1 MSNVIVIGA
10 GAAGMMAAIA
20 AAGNGHQVTV
30 LEKNEKAG
38 KKIYITGKGRCNITN
53 ACDVEELFNNVVTNK
68 KFLYSAFYG
77 FTNDDVVAMLNTAGL
92 ATKVERGNRVFPVSD
107 RAGDV
112 IAALVRIMKKL
123 GVKLEYDTTV
133 TEIITG
139 TLDKTDDTADAADGG
154 KCGAA
159 AGAIATTVT
168 GVRCT
173 SGKVY
178 PADAVIV
185 ATGGVSYPTTGSTG
199 DGYEFAQRTGH
210 NVTALSPALVPFN
223 VAEEDVKE
231 LQGLALK
238 NSGMTI
244 YDGKK
249 KLYED
254 FGELL
259 FTHFGVSG
267 PTVLSA
273 SSYVAKQIKD
283 HPLRLVIDL
292 KPGLDTEQL
301 DARVLRDFDEF
312 MNKNFNN
319 ALDKL
324 LPKSLIPVVIRRS
337 GIDEY
342 KKVHE
347 ISREERMRLIGT
359 IKNLEFTLTG
369 LRGFNEAIITQG
381 GVSVRDIDP
390 STMESKKVGGLYFA
404 GEVLDLDAVTG
415 GFNLQIAWST
425 GHLAGMSV

>member
-139 TLDKTDDTADAADGG
+139 TLDKTDDTADVADGG

-238 NSGMTI
+238 NSGVTI

-273 SSYVAKQIKD
+273 SSYVAKKIKD

-381 GVSVRDIDP
+381 GVSVRDVDP
-390 STMESKKVGGLYFA
+390 STMESKKVSGLYFA

>member
-20 AAGNGHQVTV
+20 AAQNGNQVTV

-77 FTNDDVVAMLNTAGL
+77 FSNDDVVAMLKEAGL
-92 ATKVERGNRVFPVSD
+92 ETKVERGDRVFPVSD

-112 IAALVRIMKKL
+112 ISALVRIMKRL
-123 GVKLEYDTTV
+123 GVKIEYDTTV
-133 TEIITG
+133 TELVISHSDEVDGDMESSRTGKTGKKKAQGIIAG
-139 TLDKTDDTADAADGG
+139 V
-154 KCGAA
+154 KCS
-159 AGAIATTVT
+159 
-168 GVRCT
+168 
-173 SGKVY
+173 SGKIY
-178 PADAVIV
+178 KADAVIV

-199 DGYEFAQRTGH
+199 DGYEFARKAGH

-223 VAEEDVKE
+223 VAEEDIKE

-238 NSGMTI
+238 NSGVTI

-273 SSYVAKQIKD
+273 SSYVAKKIKE
-283 HPLRLVIDL
+283 HPLKLVIDL
-292 KPGLDTEQL
+292 KPGLDMEQL
-301 DARVLRDFDEF
+301 DVRVLRDFDEF
-312 MNKNFNN
+312 TNKNFNN

-347 ISREERMRLIGT
+347 ISREERQRLVNT

-369 LRGFNEAIITQG
+369 LRGYNEAIITQG
-381 GVSVRDIDP
+381 GVSVKEIDP
-390 STMESKKVGGLYFA
+390 STMESKLVKGLYFA

-425 GHLAGMSV
+425 GHLAGAGIQ

>member
-168 GVRCT
+168 GVRCA

-238 NSGMTI
+238 NSGVTI

-273 SSYVAKQIKD
+273 SSYVAKKIKD

-390 STMESKKVGGLYFA
+390 STMESKKVSGLYFA
-404 GEVLDLDAVTG
+404 GEVLDIDAVTG

>member
-38 KKIYITGKGRCNITN
+38 KTIYIPGKGRCNITN

-139 TLDKTDDTADAADGG
+139 TLDKTDGTAAAADGG
-154 KCGAA
+154 KCGA

-168 GVRCT
+168 GVRCA

-238 NSGMTI
+238 NSGVTI

-273 SSYVAKQIKD
+273 SSYVAKKIKD

-381 GVSVRDIDP
+381 GVSVRDVDP
-390 STMESKKVGGLYFA
+390 STMESKKVSGLYFA

>member
-139 TLDKTDDTADAADGG
+139 TFDKTDDTADAADSG

-159 AGAIATTVT
+159 AGAIASTVT
-168 GVRCT
+168 GVRCA
-173 SGKVY
+173 SVKVY

-238 NSGMTI
+238 NSGVTI

-273 SSYVAKQIKD
+273 SSYVAKKIKD

-347 ISREERMRLIGT
+347 ISREERLRLIGT

-390 STMESKKVGGLYFA
+390 STMESKKVSGLYFA

>member
-92 ATKVERGNRVFPVSD
+92 ATKVERGSRVFPVSD

-133 TEIITG
+133 KEIITG
-139 TLDKTDDTADAADGG
+139 TVDKTDDTADAADGG

-168 GVRCT
+168 GVRCA

-238 NSGMTI
+238 NSGVTI

-273 SSYVAKQIKD
+273 SSYVAKKIKD

-381 GVSVRDIDP
+381 GVSVRDVDP
-390 STMESKKVGGLYFA
+390 STMESKKVSGLYFA

>member
-139 TLDKTDDTADAADGG
+139 TFDKTDDTADAADGG

-168 GVRCT
+168 GVRCA

-238 NSGMTI
+238 NSGVTI

-273 SSYVAKQIKD
+273 SSYVAKKIKD

-347 ISREERMRLIGT
+347 ISREERLRLIGT

-390 STMESKKVGGLYFA
+390 STMESKKVSGLYFA

>member
-20 AAGNGHQVTV
+20 AAQNGNQVTV

-77 FTNDDVVAMLNTAGL
+77 FSNDDVVAMLKEAGL
-92 ATKVERGNRVFPVSD
+92 ETKVERGDRVFPVSD

-112 IAALVRIMKKL
+112 ISALVRIMKRL
-123 GVKLEYDTTV
+123 GVRIEYDTTV
-133 TEIITG
+133 TELVISHSDEVDGDMESSRTGKTGKKKVQGIIAG
-139 TLDKTDDTADAADGG
+139 V
-154 KCGAA
+154 KCS
-159 AGAIATTVT
+159 
-168 GVRCT
+168 
-173 SGKVY
+173 SGKIY
-178 PADAVIV
+178 KADAVIV

-199 DGYEFAQRTGH
+199 DGYEFARKAGH

-223 VAEEDVKE
+223 VAEEDIKE

-238 NSGMTI
+238 NSGVTI

-273 SSYVAKQIKD
+273 SSYVAKKIKE
-283 HPLRLVIDL
+283 HPLKLVIDL
-292 KPGLDTEQL
+292 KPGLDMEQL
-301 DARVLRDFDEF
+301 DLRVLRDFDEF
-312 MNKNFNN
+312 TNKNFNN

-347 ISREERMRLIGT
+347 ISREERQRLVNT

-369 LRGFNEAIITQG
+369 LRGYNEAIITQG
-381 GVSVRDIDP
+381 GVSVKEIDP
-390 STMESKKVGGLYFA
+390 STMESKLVKGLYFA

-425 GHLAGMSV
+425 GHLAGAGIQ

>member
-139 TLDKTDDTADAADGG
+139 TFDKTDDTADAADGG

-168 GVRCT
+168 GVRCA

-238 NSGMTI
+238 NSGVTI

-273 SSYVAKQIKD
+273 SSYVAKKIKD

-347 ISREERMRLIGT
+347 ISREERLRLIGT

>member
-123 GVKLEYDTTV
+123 GVKLEYDTMV

-139 TLDKTDDTADAADGG
+139 TFDKTDDTADAADSG

-168 GVRCT
+168 GVRCA

-199 DGYEFAQRTGH
+199 DGYEFVQRTGH

-238 NSGMTI
+238 NSGVTI

-273 SSYVAKQIKD
+273 SSYVAKKIKD

-347 ISREERMRLIGT
+347 ISREERLRLIGT

>member
-20 AAGNGHQVTV
+20 AAQNGNQVTV

-77 FTNDDVVAMLNTAGL
+77 FSNDDVVAMLKEAGL
-92 ATKVERGNRVFPVSD
+92 ETKVERGDRVFPVSD

-112 IAALVRIMKKL
+112 ISALVRIMKRL
-123 GVKLEYDTTV
+123 GVKIEYDTTV
-133 TEIITG
+133 TELVISHSDEVDGDMESSRTGKVGKKKAQGIIAG
-139 TLDKTDDTADAADGG
+139 V
-154 KCGAA
+154 KCS
-159 AGAIATTVT
+159 
-168 GVRCT
+168 
-173 SGKVY
+173 SGKIY
-178 PADAVIV
+178 KADAVIV

-199 DGYEFAQRTGH
+199 DGYEFARKAGH

-223 VAEEDVKE
+223 VAEEDIKE

-238 NSGMTI
+238 NSGVTI

-273 SSYVAKQIKD
+273 SSYVAKKIKE
-283 HPLRLVIDL
+283 HPLKLVIDL

-312 MNKNFNN
+312 TNKNFNN

-347 ISREERMRLIGT
+347 ISREERLRLVNM

-369 LRGFNEAIITQG
+369 LRGYNEAIITQG
-381 GVSVRDIDP
+381 GVSIKEIDP
-390 STMESKKVGGLYFA
+390 STMESKLVKGLYFA

-425 GHLAGMSV
+425 GHLAGVSIQ

>member
-139 TLDKTDDTADAADGG
+139 TFDKTDDTADAADGG

-168 GVRCT
+168 GVRCA

-238 NSGMTI
+238 NSGVTI

-273 SSYVAKQIKD
+273 SSYVAKKIKD

-390 STMESKKVGGLYFA
+390 STMESKKVSGLYFA

>member
-20 AAGNGHQVTV
+20 AAQNGNQVTV

-77 FTNDDVVAMLNTAGL
+77 FSNDDVVAMLKEAGL
-92 ATKVERGNRVFPVSD
+92 ETKVERGDRVFPVSD

-112 IAALVRIMKKL
+112 ISALVRIMKRL
-123 GVKLEYDTTV
+123 GVRIEYDTTV
-133 TEIITG
+133 TELVISHSDEVDGDMESSRTGKTGKKKVQGIIAG
-139 TLDKTDDTADAADGG
+139 V
-154 KCGAA
+154 KCS
-159 AGAIATTVT
+159 
-168 GVRCT
+168 
-173 SGKVY
+173 SGKIY
-178 PADAVIV
+178 KADAVIV

-199 DGYEFAQRTGH
+199 DGYEFARKAGH

-223 VAEEDVKE
+223 VAEEDIKE

-238 NSGMTI
+238 NSGVTI

-273 SSYVAKQIKD
+273 SSYVAKKIKE
-283 HPLRLVIDL
+283 HPLKLVIDL

-312 MNKNFNN
+312 TNKNFNN
-319 ALDKL
+319 AIDKL

-347 ISREERMRLIGT
+347 ISREERQRLVNT

-369 LRGFNEAIITQG
+369 LRGYNEAIITQG
-381 GVSVRDIDP
+381 GVSIKEIDP
-390 STMESKKVGGLYFA
+390 STMESKLVKGLYFA

-425 GHLAGMSV
+425 GHLAGVSIQ

>member
-20 AAGNGHQVTV
+20 AAQNGNQVTV

-77 FTNDDVVAMLNTAGL
+77 FSNDDVVAMLKEAGL
-92 ATKVERGNRVFPVSD
+92 ETKVERGDRVFPVSD

-112 IAALVRIMKKL
+112 ISALVRIMKRL
-123 GVKLEYDTTV
+123 GVKIEYDTTV
-133 TEIITG
+133 TELVISHSDEVDGDMESSRTGKVGKKKAQGIIAG
-139 TLDKTDDTADAADGG
+139 V
-154 KCGAA
+154 KCS
-159 AGAIATTVT
+159 
-168 GVRCT
+168 
-173 SGKVY
+173 SGKIY
-178 PADAVIV
+178 KADAVIV

-199 DGYEFAQRTGH
+199 DGYEFARKAGH

-223 VAEEDVKE
+223 VAEEDIKA

-238 NSGMTI
+238 NSGVTI

-273 SSYVAKQIKD
+273 SSYVAKKIKE
-283 HPLRLVIDL
+283 HPLKLVIDL

-312 MNKNFNN
+312 TNKNFNN

-347 ISREERMRLIGT
+347 ISREERQRLVNT

-369 LRGFNEAIITQG
+369 LRGYNEAIITQG
-381 GVSVRDIDP
+381 GVSIKEIDP
-390 STMESKKVGGLYFA
+390 STMESKLVKGLYFA

-425 GHLAGMSV
+425 GHLAGVSIQ

>member
-1 MSNVIVIGA
+1 M
-10 GAAGMMAAIA
+10 
-20 AAGNGHQVTV
+20 
-30 LEKNEKAG
+30 
-38 KKIYITGKGRCNITN
+38 
-53 ACDVEELFNNVVTNK
+53 
-68 KFLYSAFYG
+68 
-77 FTNDDVVAMLNTAGL
+77 
-92 ATKVERGNRVFPVSD
+92 
-107 RAGDV
+107 
-112 IAALVRIMKKL
+112 
-123 GVKLEYDTTV
+123 
-133 TEIITG
+133 
-139 TLDKTDDTADAADGG
+139 
-154 KCGAA
+154 
-159 AGAIATTVT
+159 
-168 GVRCT
+168 
-173 SGKVY
+173 
-178 PADAVIV
+178 
-185 ATGGVSYPTTGSTG
+185 
-199 DGYEFAQRTGH
+199 
-210 NVTALSPALVPFN
+210 TALSPALVPFN

-238 NSGMTI
+238 NSGVTI

-273 SSYVAKQIKD
+273 SSYVAKKIKD

-381 GVSVRDIDP
+381 GVSVRDVDP

>member
-1 MSNVIVIGA
+1 MGNIIVIGA

-20 AAGNGHQVTV
+20 AAQNGHQVTV

-38 KKIYITGKGRCNITN
+38 KKRYITGKGRCNITN

-77 FTNDDVVAMLNTAGL
+77 FTNDDVVAVLNNAGL
-92 ATKVERGNRVFPVSD
+92 ETKVERGNRVFPASD

-112 IAALVRIMKKL
+112 ISALVRIMKRL
-123 GVKLEYDTTV
+123 GVKIEYDTTV
-133 TEIITG
+133 TELAVSHCG
-139 TLDKTDDTADAADGG
+139 DTDFENGG
-154 KCGAA
+154 ASGKDICGKD
-159 AGAIATTVT
+159 IVT
-168 GVRCT
+168 GVKCA
-173 SGKVY
+173 SGKTY

-185 ATGGVSYPTTGSTG
+185 ATGGISYPTTGSTG
-199 DGYEFAQRTGH
+199 DGYEFAKKTGH
-210 NVTALSPALVPFN
+210 NVTDLSPALVPFN

-238 NSGMTI
+238 NSGVTI

-273 SSYVAKQIKD
+273 SSYVAKKVRQ
-283 HPLRLVIDL
+283 HQLRLVIDL

-301 DARVLRDFDEF
+301 DARVLRDFEEY

-324 LPKSLIPVVIRRS
+324 LPKSLIPVVIKRS

-347 ISREERMRLIGT
+347 ISREERMRLVNT

-369 LRGFNEAIITQG
+369 LRGYNEAIITQG
-381 GVSVRDIDP
+381 GVSVKDIDP
-390 STMESKKVGGLYFA
+390 STMESKKVRGLYFA

-425 GHLAGMSV
+425 GHLAGASV

>member
-77 FTNDDVVAMLNTAGL
+77 FTNDDVVTMLNTAGL

-168 GVRCT
+168 GVRCA

-238 NSGMTI
+238 NSGVTI

-273 SSYVAKQIKD
+273 SSYVAKKIKD

-381 GVSVRDIDP
+381 GVSVRDVDP
-390 STMESKKVGGLYFA
+390 STMESKKVSGLYFA